1 MNLEELQAIRDTE
14 RSKDSLQSLD
24 ATFYAEVAEYLAELR
39 AERDGLAA
47 DVSDPF
53 GDPAIRRLSD
63 EIETGERT
71 VEAIYERRVGK
82 LVKLASFAAA
92 GIPTDEEGLTVEEK
106 ALFDSVVEQI
116 EANRQRIL
124 DSLVDPDGAESDVES
139 ADPAADPTVDVGAGT
154 AETASAPTPHDGDSS
169 PVSSVAADAVTETD
183 DFSRSTGVTV
193 DGETVEAS
201 GSTDGPDDEVVA
213 AIDGMAD
220 DGNVDDGMAHGHVTD
235 EAEQTAKAATESS
248 GPERTT
254 VRITRDVGE
263 IFGIDERAYDLSTDD
278 VVTLPTENAKPL
290 VQRDAA
296 EPLE

>member
-24 ATFYAEVAEYLAELR
+24 ASFYAEVAEYLAELR

-106 ALFDSVVEQI
+106 ALFDNVVEQI

-124 DSLVDPDGAESDVES
+124 DSLVDPDGAESDAEP
-139 ADPAADPTVDVGAGT
+139 ADPATDVGAGMDE
-154 AETASAPTPHDGDSS
+154 AISAPASQGGDKS
-169 PVSSVAADAVTETD
+169 PVSSAAADAVTETD
-183 DFSRSTGVTV
+183 DFSRSTGATA
-193 DGETVEAS
+193 DSETVEAS
-201 GSTDGPDDEVVA
+201 GGTDRTDDEVVA
-213 AIDGMAD
+213 TDAIEGRANDGMMNDGMAND
-220 DGNVDDGMAHGHVTD
+220 HVTD
-235 EAEQTAKAATESS
+235 EAEPTAEAATESP

-263 IFGIDERAYDLSTDD
+263 ILGIDERAYDLSTDD